1 MADPTAE
8 PPRGTR
14 LPGARLEQRD
24 GVDVV
29 FASGDLDI
37 YSVMAFRDVVSGAG
51 RGDTAYVLV
60 DLTDAGF
67 LDSTGIA
74 ALVATRRRLQQRE
87 AELGLVAGRG
97 APLRLLKMVGL
108 DQVVRVWPTLDAAL
122 AEVGTA

>member
-1 MADPTAE
+1 MT
-8 PPRGTR
+8 GTT
-14 LPGARLEQRD
+14 PGPAHEGATSARLEQHD

-37 YSVMAFRDVVSGAG
+37 YSVMAFRDVVNEAG

-74 ALVATRRRLQQRE
+74 ALVATRRRLQQRK